1 MLPLPTNKPPSFFQK
16 WGMGVEQG
24 IRDRQ
29 ASYGKAPINNI
40 SIKLKVFLTTK
51 IFNLFIEL
59 YFYFFYYFD
68 S

>member
-1 MLPLPTNKPPSFFQK
+1 
-16 WGMGVEQG
+16 MGVEQG

-29 ASYGKAPINNI
+29 ESYGKAPINNI

-59 YFYFFYYFD
+59 YFLFFVILILE